1 MTSNNPMLKKK
12 IEKVARW
19 IIEECNEPISEIEWL
34 LNKIYIEQVEW
45 VKEDDHYRTLKED
58 IDDNYG
64 YLWTDG
70 EDCVICGL
78 KIDIITSG
86 DFEWQDGH
94 NAEPIKEG
102 RCCTECNNSVVIPT
116 RLREHFKTI
125 HKENK

>member
-1 MTSNNPMLKKK
+1 MTINNPILKKK

-19 IIEECNEPISEIEWL
+19 IMEECNQPISEIEWL
-34 LNKIYIEQVEW
+34 LSKVFVTESEID
-45 VKEDDHYRTLKED
+45 EDFG
-58 IDDNYG
+58 I
-64 YLWTDG
+64 LWIDG

-86 DFEWQDGH
+86 DFEWKDGH